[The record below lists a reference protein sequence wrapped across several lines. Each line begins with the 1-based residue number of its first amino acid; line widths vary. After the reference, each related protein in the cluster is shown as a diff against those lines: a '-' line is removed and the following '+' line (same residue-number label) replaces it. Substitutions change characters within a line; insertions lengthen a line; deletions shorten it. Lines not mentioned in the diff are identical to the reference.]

1 MISTRKIF
9 RHIFLFVIWML
20 PVAVAQFNFFDM
32 FGQGHQTQQNRGSGA
47 SQWAAQ
53 ADGIQCNAYLC
64 PDTLLCVRNPADC
77 PCPHPEDVKCLIR
90 EPKEK
95 DAATVVCAR
104 GADACSEVQRLANKW
119 K

>member
-1 MISTRKIF
+1 MSRIML
-9 RHIFLFVIWML
+9 LFSLWML
-20 PVAVAQFNFFDM
+20 PLVAAQFNFFDM
-32 FGQGHQTQQNRGSGA
+32 FGQGQQANQHRASGA

-53 ADGIQCNAYLC
+53 ADNIPCNAYLC

-77 PCPHPEDVKCLIR
+77 PCPSTEDVKCLIR

-95 DAATVVCAR
+95 DAATVVCVR
-104 GADACSEVQRLANKW
+104 GEDACTEVQRLANKW